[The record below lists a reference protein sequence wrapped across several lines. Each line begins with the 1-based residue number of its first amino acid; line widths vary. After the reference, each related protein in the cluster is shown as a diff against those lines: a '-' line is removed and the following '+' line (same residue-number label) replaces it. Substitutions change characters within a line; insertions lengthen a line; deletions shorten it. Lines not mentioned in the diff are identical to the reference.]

1 MDLIRFMLF
10 SCSKYVDLQVCNLSD
25 VPLVNAVLFAKIRLL
40 EGGTFDDCTER
51 VEVVRNSCSWSHR
64 SNFCCRITSDP
75 TSGILERCLCRISI
89 RKEQKGGKSFLKL
102 GFVDI
107 NLSEFAGSGVE
118 GMTRSYLLDGYGL
131 HQRQDNSKVQI
142 KITMT
147 HQSADPFFRV
157 PFIGGADTIEDS
169 SLNPYLKA
177 SDVEEDED
185 EDVAGSFVKLRAQTN
200 NDAPECSSMAGSCSV
215 ADECASMSSDNRRNA
230 PSALRRLSQDRSSA
244 PRIQSTRI
252 DAGGVIDRML
262 AETRWPARGEASAS
276 EEGLAL
282 YVDQDGAA
290 SIDPQGAGFQK
301 VTLAD
306 TSS

>member
-1 MDLIRFMLF
+1 MAFLKRKKVKF
-10 SCSKYVDLQVCNLSD
+10 SVDLQVCNLSD

-75 TSGILERCLCRISI
+75 SSGILERCLCRISI
-89 RKEQKGGKSFLKL
+89 RKEQKGGKSFVKL

-157 PFIGGADTIEDS
+157 PFLGGADTIEDS

-185 EDVAGSFVKLRAQTN
+185 EDIAGAFVKMRLSASA
-200 NDAPECSSMAGSCSV
+200 DVPECCSMAGSCSV

-230 PSALRRLSQDRSSA
+230 QSALRRLSQDRSSA

-262 AETRWPARGEASAS
+262 AETRWPARGDTSTS

-306 TSS
+306 TSL

>member
-1 MDLIRFMLF
+1 
-10 SCSKYVDLQVCNLSD
+10 
-25 VPLVNAVLFAKIRLL
+25 
-40 EGGTFDDCTER
+40 
-51 VEVVRNSCSWSHR
+51 
-64 SNFCCRITSDP
+64 
-75 TSGILERCLCRISI
+75 
-89 RKEQKGGKSFLKL
+89 
-102 GFVDI
+102 
-107 NLSEFAGSGVE
+107 
-118 GMTRSYLLDGYGL
+118 MTRSYLLDGYRL

-157 PFIGGADTIEDS
+157 PFVGGADTIEDS

-177 SDVEEDED
+177 SDVEDEEDED
-185 EDVAGSFVKLRAQTN
+185 IAGAFVKMRGQANT
-200 NDAPECSSMAGSCSV
+200 DIPV
-215 ADECASMSSDNRRNA
+215 ADECVSMSSDNRRNA
-230 PSALRRLSQDRSSA
+230 QSALRRLSQDRSSA

-262 AETRWPARGEASAS
+262 AETRWPTKGEASAS

-306 TSS
+306 TSL

>member
-1 MDLIRFMLF
+1 MLLPSSKPTAALVLRSRMKRRYFFIDWLWHKMAFLKRKKVKF
-10 SCSKYVDLQVCNLSD
+10 SVDLQVCNLSD

-51 VEVVRNSCSWSHR
+51 VEVFRNSCSWSHR

-75 TSGILERCLCRISI
+75 SSGILERCLCRISI
-89 RKEQKGGKSFLKL
+89 RKEQKGGKSFVKL

-157 PFIGGADTIEDS
+157 PFVGGGDTIEDN

-185 EDVAGSFVKLRAQTN
+185 EDVSGSYVKMRPN
-200 NDAPECSSMAGSCSV
+200 
-215 ADECASMSSDNRRNA
+215 
-230 PSALRRLSQDRSSA
+230 
-244 PRIQSTRI
+244 ST
-252 DAGGVIDRML
+252 
-262 AETRWPARGEASAS
+262 AEVPG
-276 EEGLAL
+276 
-282 YVDQDGAA
+282 
-290 SIDPQGAGFQK
+290 
-301 VTLAD
+301 
-306 TSS
+306 

>member
-1 MDLIRFMLF
+1 MAFLKRKKVKFN
-10 SCSKYVDLQVCNLSD
+10 VDLQVCNLSD

-51 VEVVRNSCSWSHR
+51 VEVVKNSCSWSHR

-75 TSGILERCLCRISI
+75 SSGILERCLCRISI

-118 GMTRSYLLDGYGL
+118 GMTRFYLLDGYGGL

-157 PFIGGADTIEDS
+157 PFIGGTETIEDS

-177 SDVEEDED
+177 SDVDDNEDE
-185 EDVAGSFVKLRAQTN
+185 EYPGSFAKSRGNATI
-200 NDAPECSSMAGSCSV
+200 EFIESSSLAGSCSMG
-215 ADECASMSSDNRRNA
+215 DECASMSSDNRRNA
-230 PSALRRLSQDRSSA
+230 PSTLRRLSQDRSSA

-262 AETRWPARGEASAS
+262 AETRWPSNADANTS

-306 TSS
+306 TSL

>member
-1 MDLIRFMLF
+1 MAFLKRKKVKF
-10 SCSKYVDLQVCNLSD
+10 SVDLQVCNLSD

-51 VEVVRNSCSWSHR
+51 VEVSRNSCSWSHR

-102 GFVDI
+102 GFVDV

-157 PFIGGADTIEDS
+157 PFVGGADTIEDS

-177 SDVEEDED
+177 SDVDENEDEAA
-185 EDVAGSFVKLRAQTN
+185 VGPFVKMRSHANVDLT
-200 NDAPECSSMAGSCSV
+200 ECSSVAGSCSV

-230 PSALRRLSQDRSSA
+230 PTSLRRLSQDRNA

-262 AETRWPARGEASAS
+262 AETRWPARGESSASA

-282 YVDQDGAA
+282 YVDQDGSA
-290 SIDPQGAGFQK
+290 STVRPQGAGFQK

>member
-1 MDLIRFMLF
+1 MAFLKRKKVKF
-10 SCSKYVDLQVCNLSD
+10 SVDLQVCNLSD

-51 VEVVRNSCSWSHR
+51 VE
-64 SNFCCRITSDP
+64 
-75 TSGILERCLCRISI
+75 
-89 RKEQKGGKSFLKL
+89 EQKGGKSFVKL

-157 PFIGGADTIEDS
+157 PFVGGGDTIEDN

-185 EDVAGSFVKLRAQTN
+185 EDVSGSYVKMRPN
-200 NDAPECSSMAGSCSV
+200 
-215 ADECASMSSDNRRNA
+215 
-230 PSALRRLSQDRSSA
+230 
-244 PRIQSTRI
+244 ST
-252 DAGGVIDRML
+252 
-262 AETRWPARGEASAS
+262 AEVPG
-276 EEGLAL
+276 
-282 YVDQDGAA
+282 
-290 SIDPQGAGFQK
+290 
-301 VTLAD
+301 
-306 TSS
+306 